1 MNTTSALTATVK
13 DKTRPLA
20 ATGTG
25 TVLRVVRLL
34 AALTEFSHDVSLSEL
49 SDRLNLP
56 ASTVHRLLDLL
67 SKEGMVERDQDLRLY
82 RPGLEFYRIAA
93 SIHSKKSI
101 QDIALRYLQN
111 AVLENDENA
120 YLGIL
125 DLQAKKM
132 MMAAVYES
140 SHLLSYRVVLNE
152 PLPLVKGASALAMT
166 AWLEDSERDHIIEMA
181 LASGVLS
188 QARDRIKILNELM
201 KIRNQGFAVSF
212 GERIKG
218 AVGIFAPVFNAQSRV
233 VGSLGY
239 TVPELRYQPDNLA
252 ALSKSAINQANLLS
266 RALGF
271 SAQ

>member
-1 MNTTSALTATVK
+1 MNTTSLIR
-13 DKTRPLA
+13 DSEKTRIRTVSD
-20 ATGTG
+20 TGTG

-34 AALTEFSHDVSLSEL
+34 GALSEYSHDVSLSEL
-49 SDRLNLP
+49 SEKLKLP

-82 RPGLEFYRIAA
+82 RPGLEFYRIAS
-93 SIHSKKSI
+93 SIHSKRSI
-101 QDIALRYLQN
+101 QDIAMRFLKN

-132 MMAAVYES
+132 MMAAVAES

-152 PLPLVKGASALAMT
+152 LLPLVKGASALAMT
-166 AWLEDSERDHIIEMA
+166 AWLEESECSQVIEQSIQAGIIANHDER
-181 LASGVLS
+181 L
-188 QARDRIKILNELM
+188 KILDELII
-201 KIRNQGFAVSF
+201 IRQQGFAISF

-233 VGSLGY
+233 IGSLGY
-239 TVPELRYQPDNLA
+239 TVPEMRFQKANLPK
-252 ALSKSAINQANLLS
+252 LSATAINQAQLLS
-266 RALGF
+266 NALGF
-271 SAQ
+271 NSK